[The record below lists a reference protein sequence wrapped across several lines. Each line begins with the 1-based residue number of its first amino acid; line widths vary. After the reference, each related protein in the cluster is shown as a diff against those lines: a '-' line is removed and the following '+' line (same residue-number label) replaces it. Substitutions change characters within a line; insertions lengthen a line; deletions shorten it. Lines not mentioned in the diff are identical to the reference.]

1 MDLQI
6 HFRILLAATLCVTVS
21 CKNDSGSTVD
31 EIDVTTERAV
41 TPYQP
46 PQAGSLNG
54 DTLNIMGKFVLFF
67 GPVETADSTQK
78 LSASELQSF
87 KQTGYNLIDS
97 LSVVNEIKA
106 MYSTASIFRV
116 FSSNGN
122 IMVITKSALN
132 TEAGMLISDGSQPP
146 TIKKGVLSQSV
157 YRELIQK
164 YFLLQ

>member
-1 MDLQI
+1 MDLQK
-6 HFRILLAATLCVTVS
+6 HFRILLTAILCITVS

-31 EIDVTTERAV
+31 ESDGSPETAV

-46 PQAGSLNG
+46 PQAGSFNG

-67 GPVETADSTQK
+67 GPEERADSTQK

-87 KQTGYNLIDS
+87 KQTGYTLIDS
-97 LSVVNEIKA
+97 LSVVNDIKA

-116 FSSNGN
+116 ISSNGN
-122 IMVITKSALN
+122 TMVITKSGLK

-146 TIKKGVLSQSV
+146 TIKKGVLSQGE
-157 YRELIQK
+157 YHELIQK